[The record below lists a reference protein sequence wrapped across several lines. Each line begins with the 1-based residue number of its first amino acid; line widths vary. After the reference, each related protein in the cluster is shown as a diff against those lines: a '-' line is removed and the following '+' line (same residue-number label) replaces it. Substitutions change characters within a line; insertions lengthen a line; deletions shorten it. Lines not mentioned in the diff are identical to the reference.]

1 MVNQKAID
9 TIRMLSV
16 DAIEKANSGHP
27 GLPLGA
33 APFAYTLWAD
43 YLNVTAKDPK
53 WPNRDRFV
61 LSAGHG
67 SMLLYSLLHLFD
79 FDVTMEDIKNFRQLH
94 SKTPGHPEYG
104 HTEGVEVTTGPLG
117 AGFSMAV
124 GLALGERYMGAKY
137 NKEDLKIIDHY
148 TYVLCGDG
156 DLMEGIS
163 NEAASLAGTQ
173 KLDKLIVLYDSNA
186 ITIEGSTDIAFT
198 ENVRGRFDALGWST
212 SLVEDGNDTEAISK
226 AIGEAKKAKGPSLIE
241 IKTNIGYGSPGEGT
255 AKVHGSPLGGEG
267 ALATRKKLHMDGE
280 EAFTISEEVR
290 QVQKDLIA
298 KKNQAYQDWLDLEKA
313 YEEKYPQDY
322 KELKAGWEGRL
333 DLSFLEEEDFWKAEK
348 DQATRASSGMILNRI
363 AGKMPNFL
371 GGSADLAPSNK
382 TSIDGENYMSPENP
396 TGRNMGFGVREHAMA
411 AVANGLA
418 LYGGIRPYC
427 ATFLVFSDYMKPQLR
442 LSALMGAP
450 VTYIFT
456 HDSIG
461 VGEDG
466 PTHQPID
473 QLPMLRSI
481 PNLITFRPA
490 DTTEVAAAW
499 ATALKLDKTP
509 LALSLTRQSLPELK
523 ETSKEAMKGGYIVKK
538 EEGSLDLILLAS
550 GSELHLSL
558 EVAEELTKEGL
569 GVRVVSMPSWEIFEA
584 QSFDYRQEILP
595 EEAQKRVS
603 IEAASTMGWAKF
615 TGFQG
620 MNIGID
626 EFGTSGPGEEVFQ
639 YFKLNKEEVV
649 KEIHHYLGR

>member
-267 ALATRKKLHMDGE
+267 TLATREKLHMDGE
-280 EAFTISEEVR
+280 EAFTVSEEVR
-290 QVQKDLIA
+290 KVQKDLIA
-298 KKNQAYQDWLDLEKA
+298 KKDQVYQDWLDLEKA

-382 TSIDGENYMSPENP
+382 TSIDGEKYMSPENP

-490 DTTEVAAAW
+490 DTTEVAATW

-584 QSFDYRQEILP
+584 QSFDYRKEILP
-595 EEAQKRVS
+595 EETQKRVS

-620 MNIGID
+620 MTIGID
-626 EFGTSGPGEEVFQ
+626 EFGASGPGDEVFQ